1 MAQNKKR
8 PQYVV
13 ELVNKTNDYLR
24 FRKVKDTTDTLFV
37 FMCDYLLKKKM
48 YEGYNFFKM
57 EYNSYLKK
65 NVIVYAGSYKEDEFD
80 FLQIM

>member
-1 MAQNKKR
+1 MAKKR

-13 ELVNKTNDYLR
+13 DLVDKANEYLR
-24 FRKVKDTTDTLFV
+24 FRKVTDTTDTLFV
-37 FMCDYLLKKKM
+37 FVCDYLLKKNM

-65 NVIVYAGSYKEDEFD
+65 EVIVFAGSYKEGEFD